1 MIFFF
6 FFVFKNKKNRNS
18 YVIIKCV
25 FFYLI
30 SKEQKLL
37 LIILISNLIGLSLQY
52 NQAIIN
58 NMIKSPDFFILFYL
72 LVESYYLS
80 NVTRVFLEIP
90 YHQLYLKKIPKKV

>member
-1 MIFFF
+1 MCFLF
-6 FFVFKNKKNRNS
+6 
-18 YVIIKCV
+18 
-25 FFYLI
+25 LI

-58 NMIKSPDFFILFYL
+58 NMIRSPDFFILFYL